1 MEIKINQMRNAKAI
15 LSWRQ
20 LESKHLP
27 RRLDRDA
34 KAVVGRTG
42 EKEVCPQETT
52 GVMVILVN

>member
-1 MEIKINQMRNAKAI
+1 MRNAKAI

-20 LESKHLP
+20 LESQHQP